1 MRLRNLSSLIVVV
14 ALIGCGGQQPEVP
27 ASPDAR
33 PIPSP
38 AAESELPAE
47 SEPAP
52 DAVAEPAE
60 ESPDQPDMTA
70 TPEGSLPPDE
80 EPQTE
85 RVQAKAGVGAK
96 GRSLDPHQGL
106 VVTPARTYFTARERL
121 IFEAQVPHALKMY
134 EATHGQ
140 APRTHEEFMAQV
152 IEANQISLPDLPPD
166 RRYVYDPETKELM
179 VERSL

>member
-1 MRLRNLSSLIVVV
+1 MLLRNLSSVIVVV
-14 ALIGCGGQQPEVP
+14 ALIGCSGQQAETPVSPETPSV
-27 ASPDAR
+27 
-33 PIPSP
+33 PSP
-38 AAESELPAE
+38 AVDPAPE
-47 SEPAP
+47 SEPASE
-52 DAVAEPAE
+52 AVAEPAE
-60 ESPDQPDMTA
+60 ESPDQPDLTA
-70 TPEGSLPPDE
+70 APEEGLPPDD

-85 RVQAKAGVGAK
+85 RVEARAGVGAK

-121 IFEAQVPHALKMY
+121 VFEAQVPHALKMY

>member
-14 ALIGCGGQQPEVP
+14 ALIGCGGQQPEEP
-27 ASPDAR
+27 ASPEA
-33 PIPSP
+33 PPVPSPAVDP
-38 AAESELPAE
+38 AAESDA
-47 SEPAP
+47 AP

-60 ESPDQPDMTA
+60 ESPDMTA
-70 TPEGSLPPDE
+70 TPEESLPPDE

-166 RRYVYDPETKELM
+166 RRYVYDPESKELM